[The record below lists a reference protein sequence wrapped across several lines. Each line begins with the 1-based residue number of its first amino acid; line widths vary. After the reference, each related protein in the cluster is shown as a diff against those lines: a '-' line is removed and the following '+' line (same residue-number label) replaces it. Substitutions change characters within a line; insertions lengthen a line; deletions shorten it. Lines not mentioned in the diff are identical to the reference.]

1 MQVSQAIKH
10 RHGVVT
16 SKLQYPLKENKVKV
30 AVDEND
36 MLPEPMSIILEGLAW
51 LKISPVLEKGKG
63 FATGSEQSMFFFVEM
78 LEKGGKKGQVFGAE
92 ELVRLMNEVCEL
104 GNLSDAKAKK
114 LLEKMNLGLKFP
126 KSTTAQK

>member
-1 MQVSQAIKH
+1 
-10 RHGVVT
+10 
-16 SKLQYPLKENKVKV
+16 
-30 AVDEND
+30 
-36 MLPEPMSIILEGLAW
+36 MSIILEGLAW

-104 GNLSDAKAKK
+104 GNLSDAKA
-114 LLEKMNLGLKFP
+114 
-126 KSTTAQK
+126 